1 MTSLILFLT
10 LALLVPGIL
19 TNDPDRAF
27 APNNP
32 AVAA

>member
-1 MTSLILFLT
+1 MTSLNWFLT

-27 APNNP
+27 APNHA